1 MPHKTYPATIEKI
14 NPIQRGQDLTDEDL
28 RHIVQDLYDIRNW
41 ASLQVQLSVVEQKE
55 QMFRALEVRLGRRPQ
70 ILSNQPTRE
79 NCHE

>member
-1 MPHKTYPATIEKI
+1 MPQETNTTLIEKI
-14 NPIQRGQDLTDEDL
+14 TPIPRGQDLTDEDL

-70 ILSNQPTRE
+70 IQSN
-79 NCHE
+79 